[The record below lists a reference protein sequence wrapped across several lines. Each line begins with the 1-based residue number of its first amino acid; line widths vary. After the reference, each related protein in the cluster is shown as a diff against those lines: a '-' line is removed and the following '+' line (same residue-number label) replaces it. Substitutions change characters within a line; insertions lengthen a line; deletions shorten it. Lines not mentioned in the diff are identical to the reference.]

1 MLEELQRR
9 HYSQATTQR
18 YIRFVERFAQHFH
31 SSPDRLGRQ
40 HIREYQSQLF
50 TVQKLSPGT
59 VTNHLCA
66 LRFFYIQTLKRPWS
80 IADTPYPRKR
90 YRLPTILSQEE
101 VAQLIDAAPTPFY
114 RTILMTLYG
123 IGARRAELTRL
134 KVSDIDS
141 QRMVVHIQGGK
152 GRQDRDVMLSPV
164 LLEELRAHWR
174 RLRKKS
180 VWLFPGNRWHSGD
193 HPTDEKTPYQA
204 CVEAARRAGIKKRVY
219 PHVLRH
225 CFATHLLEAGAD
237 LHTIQILL
245 GHHDLKPS
253 RSERDRHLSPPF
265 STSLARHRQSAGR
278 AGAKRQVSAGGLDES
293 AALRSGRPDPQ
304 RRNSFHRAQSQL
316 DSLDPYQGPARHRTL
331 SHRRTWRSRR

>member
-1 MLEELQRR
+1 VTHLRKMMLEELQRR
-9 HYSQATTQR
+9 HYSETTTQR
-18 YIRFVERFAQHFH
+18 YIRLIERFAQHFH
-31 SSPDRLGRQ
+31 RAPDRLGPQ
-40 HIREYQSQLF
+40 HIREYQAQLF
-50 TVQKLSPGT
+50 TVHKLTPGS

-66 LRFFYIQTLKRPWS
+66 LRFLYIQTLKRPWS
-80 IADTPYPRKR
+80 IADTPYPKKR

-123 IGARRAELTRL
+123 TGARRTELTRL

-152 GRQDRDVMLSPV
+152 GEQDRDVMLSPV

-174 RLRKKS
+174 RLPKKS

-193 HPTDEKTPYQA
+193 HPTDDKTPYHA
-204 CVEAARRAGIKKRVY
+204 CVESARRAGIKKRVY

-245 GHHDLKPS
+245 GHHDLKETARYLHLS
-253 RSERDRHLSPPF
+253 QRHLHATASP
-265 STSLARHRQSAGR
+265 LDALLLKKGR
-278 AGAKRQVSAGGLDES
+278 SSEEE
-293 AALRSGRPDPQ
+293 
-304 RRNSFHRAQSQL
+304 
-316 DSLDPYQGPARHRTL
+316 
-331 SHRRTWRSRR
+331 